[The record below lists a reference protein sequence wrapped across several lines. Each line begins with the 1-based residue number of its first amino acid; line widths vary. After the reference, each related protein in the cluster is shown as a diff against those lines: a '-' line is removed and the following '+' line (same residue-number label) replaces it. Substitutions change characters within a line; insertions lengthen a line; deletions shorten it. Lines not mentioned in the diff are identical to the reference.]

1 MSYLYL
7 AVAILCEVVATTA
20 LKASYGFTRV
30 GPTAIAF
37 AGYGVALLCLSLT
50 LEHIPIGIAYAIWA
64 GVGSALIVVMAYLL
78 YGQHLDSHA
87 YIGIAL
93 IVLGAVFLNVSSS
106 GGR

>member
-37 AGYGVALLCLSLT
+37 AGYR
-50 LEHIPIGIAYAIWA
+50 A
-64 GVGSALIVVMAYLL
+64 GSTVS
-78 YGQHLDSHA
+78 D
-87 YIGIAL
+87 
-93 IVLGAVFLNVSSS
+93 GAV
-106 GGR
+106 GGMSA